1 MTKAEAVA
9 KAWEMVVAEQFNE
22 AFEFGYEN
30 GIELTE
36 DWVEEDGIEYYVVTV
51 EDMLYKTVAE

>member
-1 MTKAEAVA
+1 MAKVEAIK
-9 KAWEMVVAEQFNE
+9 KAWEMVVAESFDE

-36 DWVEEDGIEYYVVTV
+36 DWVEEDGTEYYVVTV
-51 EDMLYKTVAE
+51 EDLVYKTVA

>member
-1 MTKAEAVA
+1 MAKVEAIK
-9 KAWEMVVAEQFNE
+9 KAWEMVVAEKFDE

-36 DWVEEDGIEYYVVTV
+36 DWVEEDGTEYYVVTV
-51 EDMLYKTVAE
+51 EDLVYKTVA